1 MEKNSLGSKSIV
13 LIRSL
18 LISYVVT
25 ALLLL
30 LMALLLFKLELNENK
45 ISMGMIAVYALSCFL
60 GGLSAGKGGRN
71 RRFLWGLAT
80 GALYFIILL
89 AVSLGMGGER
99 ESMLSLVTTGAL
111 CLGGGMI
118 GGMLA

>member
-1 MEKNSLGSKSIV
+1 MEKTSVGAKMIV
-13 LIRSL
+13 LIRAL

-30 LMALLLFKLELNENK
+30 LMALLLFKLELDENK
-45 ISMGMIAVYALSCFL
+45 ISMGMIAVYVLSCFL
-60 GGLSAGKGGRN
+60 GGFAAGKGGQS
-71 RRFLWGLAT
+71 RRFAWGLLT
-80 GALYFIILL
+80 GALYFIILA
-89 AVSLGMGGER
+89 AVSFGMGGEG
-99 ESMLSLVTTGAL
+99 EGVLSLVTTGAL